1 MQSSHPLIAA
11 VAALAIVLAC
21 SKSSSASAATAAGAA
36 TAGPDSLLLK
46 RADHARILGSPS
58 ATVWVVEVSDFQ
70 CPYCRQFHEE
80 SFEELKRAYVDSGKV
95 RLAYVNFPLSM
106 HKNSFAAS
114 ETAMCAAAQDKFW
127 QLHDALFVTQKQ
139 WETLPAP
146 QPMFDSLAAANGVEL
161 GAFRKCV
168 AGHITKPMIEA
179 DVDRASKAGV
189 ESTPTFLIGG
199 MMLTG
204 AQPVA
209 NFRRAIDSA
218 LTLAAKR

>member
-21 SKSSSASAATAAGAA
+21 SKSSSASAATASEAA

-70 CPYCRQFHEE
+70 CPYCRQFHDE
-80 SFEELKRAYVDSGKV
+80 SYAELKRAYVDSGKV

-139 WETLPAP
+139 WETLPLP

-168 AGHITKPMIEA
+168 AAHITKPMIEA
-179 DVDRASKAGV
+179 DMDRASKAGV